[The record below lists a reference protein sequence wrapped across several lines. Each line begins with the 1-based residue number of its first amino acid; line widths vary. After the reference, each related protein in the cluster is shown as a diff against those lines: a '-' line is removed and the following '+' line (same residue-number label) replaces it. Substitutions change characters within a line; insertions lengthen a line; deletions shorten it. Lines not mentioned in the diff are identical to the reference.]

1 MITRRD
7 FCKCSAAGLA
17 ATASVGG
24 PIRAAA
30 AASDAPTER
39 RGTHPFI
46 IGLNTSTL
54 RGHKLPITQTI
65 RIAAQCGYEAIEP
78 WPDEIDRHIESGGT
92 LKDLR
97 KELEDLGLRV
107 TGAIAF
113 FEWSVNDNQR
123 RARALEEAKQ
133 RIEQIGQIGGTHIA
147 APPAGNVA
155 DVELLAAA
163 ERYRDL
169 LELAQRLGMGVIPA
183 LEVWGRAARLS
194 RLGELVHV
202 ALEAR
207 HPAACILPDVFHL
220 YTGGSGLDGVAL
232 LNPRLLAGFH
242 LNDYPAQPPRETIAD
257 RDRVYPG
264 DGIAPLDKLLRDLK
278 SIGYR
283 GPLSIELFNPEYY
296 RQDPM
301 LVARTA
307 FEKTRAMLERVE

>member
-7 FCKCSAAGLA
+7 FCKHSMAGLA
-17 ATASVGG
+17 AAATTGASIRTVTAATDSPGQQ
-24 PIRAAA
+24 R
-30 AASDAPTER
+30 ER
-39 RGTHPFI
+39 HPFI

-65 RIAAQCGYEAIEP
+65 RIAAQCGYQAIEP
-78 WPDEIDRHIESGGT
+78 WPDELDRHIEAGGT

-113 FEWSVNDNQR
+113 YEWAVNDPQR
-123 RARALEEAKQ
+123 RARAFEEAKR
-133 RIEQIGQIGGTHIA
+133 RIEQIGQLGGTHIA
-147 APPAGNVA
+147 APPAGDLA
-155 DVELLAAA
+155 GVELLAAA
-163 ERYRDL
+163 ERYREL
-169 LELAQRLGMGVIPA
+169 LELAERLGMGVIPA

-194 RLGELVHV
+194 RLGEAVHV
-202 ALEAR
+202 ALEAH
-207 HPAACILPDVFHL
+207 HPAACVLPDVYHL
-220 YTGGSGLDGVAL
+220 YAGGSDLDGIAL

-264 DGIAPLDKLLRDLK
+264 DGIAPLDKLLRDLEI
-278 SIGYR
+278 IGYR

-296 RQDPM
+296 RQDPL

-307 FEKTRAMLERVE
+307 FEKTQALLRKL